1 MEIGWCGLWR
11 KQKSEEKLMSQTA
24 PDQRDQKV
32 IGVARFGLTVED
44 LSSGS
49 APALRSVP
57 IALVAF
63 VDSGEDG
70 DAASRM
76 YVHGMS
82 GENF

>member
-1 MEIGWCGLWR
+1 
-11 KQKSEEKLMSQTA
+11 MSQTA
-24 PDQRDQKV
+24 SDQHDQKV
-32 IGVARFGLTVED
+32 SGVARCGLIAED

-49 APALRSVP
+49 ASTLRSVP

>member
-1 MEIGWCGLWR
+1 
-11 KQKSEEKLMSQTA
+11 MSQSM
-24 PDQRDQKV
+24 PYQHDQKV
-32 IGVARFGLTVED
+32 SRVARFRLTVEN
-44 LSSGS
+44 LSSDS
-49 APALRSVP
+49 APTLRSVP